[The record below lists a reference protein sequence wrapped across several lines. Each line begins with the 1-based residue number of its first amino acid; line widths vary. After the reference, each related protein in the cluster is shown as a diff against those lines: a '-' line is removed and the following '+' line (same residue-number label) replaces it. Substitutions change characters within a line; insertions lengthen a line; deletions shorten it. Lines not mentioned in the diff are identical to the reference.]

1 MGMADL
7 VLRDVE
13 GSLVEALAHRAQGS
27 GLSVS
32 DEAKALLVHAL
43 ALEVSGTSVPGFA
56 EGVALPRDPTD
67 VIASIKKLRR
77 QTPRPLTDSTPLI
90 RADRDG

>member
-1 MGMADL
+1 MADL

-13 GSLVEALAHRAQGS
+13 TSLVEALTHRAHES

-32 DEAKALLVHAL
+32 DKAKDLLARALSY
-43 ALEVSGTSVPGFA
+43 EVRDAAPQGFA
-56 EGVALPRDPTD
+56 DAGVPLRDPMD
-67 VIASIKKLRR
+67 VIARINKLRR
-77 QTPRPLTDSTPLI
+77 QTPRPPTDSTPLI

>member
-1 MGMADL
+1 MADL

-32 DEAKALLVHAL
+32 DEAKALLVYAL
-43 ALEVSGTSVPGFA
+43 ATEVSSTSVPGFA
-56 EGVALPRDPTD
+56 EGAVLSRDPAD
-67 VIASIKKLRR
+67 VISSINKLRR
-77 QTPRPLTDSTPLI
+77 QTPRPSTDSTPLI